1 MATEDGCMQ
10 SKKFQSVNIKT
21 ISSDNIL
28 LNNDS
33 NIPNDGSFDG
43 MIKITDRGTN
53 VDNFNY
59 GIDPQHSEKAGK
71 IRENYCLLNLE
82 TNRTYHE
89 EPKNNVGFLKVPSIL
104 KIKIPEGD
112 VVLTSTLSGEG
123 INKGTDH
130 FRYKTNINAIDIEN
144 ADIKFQQTSEDKE
157 LIKEQKIKKKTSH
170 LTGNNFSIVIENEDK
185 TESEEGQYTEDV
197 PPYYVKTKGLPNNC
211 LKLHN
216 ELGYI
221 EFKSE
226 IHSRGNDG
234 LSGGDRTW
242 NLPGGALKPGS
253 TSSGGDDIESIST
266 YTLISGDPVSYSQIR
281 TNGEIITS
289 IKVHLNG
296 NGLTGLTYGGTAGEV
311 SILGGSV
318 SGSPINGSYIAQYE
332 KDKMGLLYRYTINV
346 IKAEDPGIN
355 FNSSSGTPN
364 LILAF
369 AGESETVGNPGSP
382 VISNTAGIKLDLTK
396 IGSMTEINNFVN
408 DYNNV
413 EDLFSDDENAP
424 DKFIYLASYN
434 YDDTATPVP
443 DYQFI
448 RAVVMIKLYG
458 FIEEP

>member
-1 MATEDGCMQ
+1 MASEDGCMQ

-21 ISSDNIL
+21 ISSGDIL

-59 GIDPQHSEKAGK
+59 GADPQHSEKAGK

-89 EPKNNVGFLKVPSIL
+89 EPKNNVNFLKVPSIL

-112 VVLTSTLSGEG
+112 VVLTSTLSEEG

-197 PPYYVKTKGLPNNC
+197 PPYLVKTKGLPNNC

-253 TSSGGDDIESIST
+253 TPSGGGNFLSEST
-266 YTLISGDPVSYSQIR
+266 YDLISSDPVSYSQIR

-289 IKVHLNG
+289 IKVDLNG
-296 NGLTGLTYGGTAGEV
+296 NGLTGLTYGGTAGDV

-355 FNSSSGTPN
+355 FPAGTVPN

-369 AGESETVGNPGSP
+369 GGVNQTVGTPGSP
-382 VISNTAGIKLDLTK
+382 FISNTTGVKLDLTK
-396 IGSMTEINNFVN
+396 RGSMTEINNFVN

-424 DKFIYLASYN
+424 DKFIYLASH
-434 YDDTATPVP
+434 
-443 DYQFI
+443 DYGETIPLTSQFLS
-448 RAVVMIKLYG
+448 AVVIIKLYG